1 MKRLLVA
8 AAVAAWVLAIQGVLV
23 AEEKEK
29 GFRPLFDGKTLNGF
43 VGDPQL
49 WRVEDGQIVG
59 STEGKKLKHNSF
71 LATKKKFRNFILKV
85 KFKLRNHNSGIQ
97 FRSQL
102 LKDFI
107 VRGYQADIAE
117 NRYLGILYEERG
129 RGILADVNPK
139 EVSKYYKPG
148 QWNEYTIV
156 ADGPHIKLMINGH
169 VTVDYY
175 EKDPKRGAKEGIIA
189 FQLHTGP
196 PMEIRFKDIRIK
208 ELP

>member
-1 MKRLLVA
+1 MKRLLLVA
-8 AAVAAWVLAIQGVLV
+8 TWGLFVLAT
-23 AEEKEK
+23 AEVGQAQEQEK
-29 GFRPLFDGKTLNGF
+29 GFRPLFDGKTLDGF
-43 VGDPQL
+43 VGDPEL

-59 STEGKKLKHNSF
+59 STDGKKLKHNSF
-71 LATKKKFRNFILKV
+71 LATRRKFRNFVLKV

-102 LKDFI
+102 LKDYI

-129 RGILADVNPK
+129 RGILADVDPK
-139 EVSKYYKPG
+139 EVRKHYKPG

-156 ADGPHIKLMINGH
+156 ANGPHIKLMLNGYT
-169 VTVDYY
+169 TVDYY

-196 PMEIRFKDIRIK
+196 AMEIRFKDIRIK

>member
-1 MKRLLVA
+1 MKRLLLASVFSA
-8 AAVAAWVLAIQGVLV
+8 CFLAVQMPLA
-23 AEEKEK
+23 AEEEQ

-43 VGDPQL
+43 VGDPEL

-71 LATKKKFRNFILKV
+71 LATRKKFRNFILKV

-102 LKDFI
+102 LKDYV

-129 RGILADVNPK
+129 RGILADVDPK
-139 EVSKYYKPG
+139 AVRKHYKPG

-156 ADGPHIKLMINGH
+156 ADGSHIKLMINGH
-169 VTVDYY
+169 VTVDYH
-175 EKDPKRGAKEGIIA
+175 EKDPQRGAKEGIIA

>member
-1 MKRLLVA
+1 MKRLLLVAMWGLFVLA
-8 AAVAAWVLAIQGVLV
+8 AAEVGQAQ
-23 AEEKEK
+23 EQEK
-29 GFRPLFDGKTLNGF
+29 GFRPLFDGKTLDGF
-43 VGDPQL
+43 VGDPEL

-59 STEGKKLKHNSF
+59 STDGKKLKHNSF
-71 LATKKKFRNFILKV
+71 LATRRKFRNFVLKV

-102 LKDFI
+102 LKDYI

-129 RGILADVNPK
+129 RGILADVDPK
-139 EVSKYYKPG
+139 EVRKHYKPG

-156 ADGPHIKLMINGH
+156 ANGPHIKLMLNGYT
-169 VTVDYY
+169 TVDYY

-196 PMEIRFKDIRIK
+196 AMEIRFKDIRIK